1 MRSGCAQHHQQQRHA
16 RSYDDGD
23 TDDDR
28 LHRQINSCH
37 RPRIG
42 AHHQNKT
49 HMMVFG
55 LGEAL
60 ARNALPQISMHVR
73 KSVGSQ
79 SGSRPRCRCCCCC
92 CYRRAATHSLTHS
105 LTYPLHR
112 TADAQPYSDTYQ
124 AGYLHWCNTNG
135 DTRAERTSLTPVR
148 RSAAVP
154 GVSGGSLACLVLF
167 LCLRV
172 GICAPC
178 SFTCFDFDIF

>member
-28 LHRQINSCH
+28 LHRQINSCP

-49 HMMVFG
+49 HMMVFC
-55 LGEAL
+55 LGGAL
-60 ARNALPQISMHVR
+60 ARNALPQISMHVH
-73 KSVGSQ
+73 
-79 SGSRPRCRCCCCC
+79 
-92 CYRRAATHSLTHS
+92 AE
-105 LTYPLHR
+105 
-112 TADAQPYSDTYQ
+112 PYSDTYQ
-124 AGYLHWCNTNG
+124 ADYLHWCNTNG